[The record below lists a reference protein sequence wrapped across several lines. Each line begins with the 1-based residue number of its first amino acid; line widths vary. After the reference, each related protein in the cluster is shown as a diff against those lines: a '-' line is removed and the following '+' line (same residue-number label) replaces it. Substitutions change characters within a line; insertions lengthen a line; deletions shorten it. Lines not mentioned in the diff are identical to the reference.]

1 MAELKTKAVRSKL
14 MWMLSLLL
22 IGSVAAFGQNQS
34 KACTLD
40 TAKDGQTITIT
51 GKVVQQ
57 PHDLALQIE
66 GCNDLV
72 VLTYAGDQDTDVSV
86 RELRQDE
93 NLNAFHKYT
102 RSVYE
107 SKGNNICMNCMK
119 YGDVRATLTGL
130 VQIATIPPGTTKD
143 QLGFLHDRSGK
154 VVGTSGWGH
163 PNRWFKYRLVILSVA
178 DVKARKLPPP

>member
-1 MAELKTKAVRSKL
+1 MGGKL
-14 MWMLSLLL
+14 MWLPSVLLVGSLT
-22 IGSVAAFGQNQS
+22 AFGQNQS

-40 TAKDGQTITIT
+40 TAKDGQTITTT
-51 GKVVQQ
+51 GEAVQQ

-72 VLTYAGDQDTDVSV
+72 VLTYAGDPDTDVSV

-93 NLNAFHKYT
+93 NLNAFQKYT
-102 RSVYE
+102 TSVYK
-107 SKGNNICMNCMK
+107 SKGNNRCNHCMK

-130 VQIATIPPGTTKD
+130 LQIATILSGTTKD
-143 QLGFLHDRSGK
+143 QLGFLHDGSGK

-163 PNRWFKYRLVILSVA
+163 PNRWFKYRLVILSIA